1 MQGEVCLKS
10 GSLGE
15 IASCGSCLQRGLSA
29 GQDVENGSL
38 VLSSRTGMRL
48 AKGLPSLE
56 GIALRFPSISHTQG
70 LGARCLLVSGAS
82 RSGFD
87 LRSWCYRPMPLLS
100 LDALGT

>member
-38 VLSSRTGMRL
+38 VLSSRTGIRL
-48 AKGLPSLE
+48 AKGFPLWGGSPSGSPPESALE
-56 GIALRFPSISHTQG
+56 TRGPRFHTQG

-87 LRSWCYRPMPLLS
+87 LRS
-100 LDALGT
+100 